1 MLEEGRARID
11 VEVPADR
18 LGHDIDHTLGHLSTS
33 VRIPGFRKGK
43 VPPQVVLQRLG
54 REEVLEETMR
64 EHLMRW
70 YTDALEEVPLH
81 PVGRPEIDFDE
92 LPREGEPFRFN
103 ATVHLRPKGSLPEPL
118 AIEAPRAEVSA
129 PADEIDR
136 ELERLRVETSP
147 LRAVEGR
154 PARTGDF
161 VELDFSASIGGKPV
175 KGTSALGYHAELGSG
190 RLLEEIERGVLG
202 MAPGERKQIEVDF
215 PSDYPNSAFKGKTVV
230 FDVEL
235 RALQERDVRPLDD
248 AFAKDASEFD
258 DLNALRADVAE
269 TLTGRLRREADAAYR
284 SEVLTALGRAV
295 DVDLPEELTA
305 DKTDELLLSLARGF
319 ARRGVSLAAWLR
331 QTGKTPDDARAELRD
346 EAVDT
351 LKKEIALEAFADREG
366 ITVDDDQLQ
375 ALVLEDAQDAGLDDA
390 ENMVQE
396 VLSSPSKE
404 SVREDVRLRLALD
417 RAVEI
422 AKPISLEQ
430 AEARDKLWTP
440 EKDDS
445 EKPKPQLWTPGQPR

>member
-18 LGHDIDHTLGHLSTS
+18 LAHDIDHTLGHLSTS

-54 REEVLEETMR
+54 RQEVLEETLR

-70 YTDALEEVPLH
+70 YADALEEVPIH
-81 PVGRPEIDFDE
+81 PVGRPEIDWDV
-92 LPREGEPFRFN
+92 LPDEGEPFRFH
-103 ATVHLRPKGSLPEPL
+103 ASVHLRPKGTLPEPL
-118 AIEAPRAEVSA
+118 AIEAPRPEVSA
-129 PADEIDR
+129 PKDEIEH

-147 LRAVEGR
+147 LSAVEGR
-154 PARTGDF
+154 PAQNGDF

-190 RLLEEIERGVLG
+190 RLLEEIERGVRG
-202 MAPGERKQIEVDF
+202 MSPGEQKLIQVDF
-215 PSDYPNSAFKGKTVV
+215 PPDYPNSAFKGKTVV
-230 FDVEL
+230 FDVHL
-235 RALQERDVRPLDD
+235 RGLQERAVRELDD
-248 AFAKDASEFD
+248 EFARDASEFD
-258 DLNALRADVAE
+258 DLNALRADVE
-269 TLTGRLRREADAAYR
+269 QTLNGRLEREADAYYR
-284 SEVLTALGRAV
+284 SEVLSALGRAV
-295 DVDLPEELTA
+295 EVDLPEELIA
-305 DKTDELLLSLARGF
+305 DKTDELLLSLERGF
-319 ARRGVSLAAWLR
+319 ARRGVSLAGWLR

-346 EAVDT
+346 EAVET
-351 LKKEIALEAFADREG
+351 LRKEIALEAFADREQ
-366 ITVDDDQLQ
+366 IAVDDDQLHT
-375 ALVLEDAQDAGLDDA
+375 LVLEDAHEAGLDDA
-390 ENMVQE
+390 EVMVQE

-430 AEARDKLWTP
+430 AEAREKLWTP
-440 EKDDS
+440 EKGES